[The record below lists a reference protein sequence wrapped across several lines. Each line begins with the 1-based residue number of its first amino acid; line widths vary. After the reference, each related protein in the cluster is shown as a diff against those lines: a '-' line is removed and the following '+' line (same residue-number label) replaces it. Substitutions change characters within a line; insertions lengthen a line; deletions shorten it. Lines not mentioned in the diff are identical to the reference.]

1 MCAHFRFMMTATQNQ
16 NQAERQSNGIE
27 QARVLIVD
35 DEKPQM
41 QALCDTL
48 RDQGYH
54 TTGCD
59 SPVEALNLLKKERFD
74 LLLTDLMMPDM
85 DGISFLQAALQ
96 IDPQLI
102 GIVMTG
108 QGTIETAVKAM
119 KSGALDYILKPF
131 KLSAILPVLSRAL
144 AVRQL
149 RIQNR
154 ALEQCVARRNAELE
168 EANRELESF
177 SWSVSHDLRAP
188 LRAVEGFT
196 KIVLKQYSNDMPQE
210 ASRLLGQVERS
221 AEHMG
226 RLIDDLLRLSK
237 LTRQHLSL
245 SQLDMK
251 ALVMEVWD
259 ELQRAASADRTV
271 EFHVGELP
279 AVLGDY
285 ALLRQVFVNLLSNAL
300 KFTGKTAAP
309 KISVLCTPGDD
320 ELVFCTRDNG
330 AGFDMQYAKKLFAV
344 FQRLHTQDEF
354 EGTGIGLSIVQ
365 RIIQRHGGKVW
376 AEGELNKGAAIYFS
390 LPKK

>member
-1 MCAHFRFMMTATQNQ
+1 MMTATQNQ

>member
-1 MCAHFRFMMTATQNQ
+1 MMTATQNQ
-16 NQAERQSNGIE
+16 KQAERQSNGIE

-59 SPVEALNLLKKERFD
+59 SPVEALNLLKEERFD
-74 LLLTDLMMPDM
+74 LLLTDLMMPGM

-259 ELQRAASADRTV
+259 ELRRATPADRTV
-271 EFHVGELP
+271 EFHIGELP
-279 AVLGDY
+279 TVLGDY
-285 ALLRQVFVNLLSNAL
+285 ALLRQVFVNLLSNAI
-300 KFTGKTAAP
+300 KFTGKTAMP